1 MGRCRGAGV
10 HGETVTAVDRGNA
23 LPHGLLGVVEV
34 GLAAQE
40 GASHGCRVQREPPQG
55 RESIGAIR
63 DDGGAEDA
71 GVDPTRY
78 YTTRSLGEAFL
89 AACDKPR
96 VKRFAPLFAGSGNA
110 ADAARAAL
118 LPNTFLQALVYETLT
133 GPAVPEVIEE

>member
-1 MGRCRGAGV
+1 MGRSRGAGV
-10 HGETVTAVDRGNA
+10 HGETVTAVHRGDA

-71 GVDPTRY
+71 GVEDAMRLHRRPAGEDR
-78 YTTRSLGEAFL
+78 RIPQRVDGEAPVEPHDLGGCFRERGTASRDSVEIL
-89 AACDKPR
+89 D
-96 VKRFAPLFAGSGNA
+96 
-110 ADAARAAL
+110 
-118 LPNTFLQALVYETLT
+118 
-133 GPAVPEVIEE
+133 